1 MKKLLSFTLA
11 SLLLILS
18 ACGGNGSTAAY
29 DPKGTTQAL
38 VDSGAFSVPM
48 EELDAALLYDFDG
61 YGMKSD
67 QLTSSM
73 AFTASGYTE
82 QVSVTVWKTDAD
94 AKAAVAAFGEYLQDM
109 KDTYASYAP
118 LEVDKLDHAIVKQQG
133 NSVLLIV
140 PADAEAAQE
149 AVDRLG

>member
-1 MKKLLSFTLA
+1 MKKLLSLTLA

-18 ACGGNGSTAAY
+18 ACGSGAAKAY
-29 DPKGTTQAL
+29 DPGGATRAL
-38 VDSGAFSVPM
+38 VDAGAFSVPL

-61 YGMKSD
+61 YGMNAD
-67 QLTSSM
+67 QLDSSM

-82 QVSVTVWKTDAD
+82 QVSVTVWKTAAD

-118 LEVDKLDHAIVKQQG
+118 LEVDKLGHAIIKQQG
-133 NSVLLIV
+133 NSVLLVV
-140 PADAEAAQE
+140 PADADAAQA